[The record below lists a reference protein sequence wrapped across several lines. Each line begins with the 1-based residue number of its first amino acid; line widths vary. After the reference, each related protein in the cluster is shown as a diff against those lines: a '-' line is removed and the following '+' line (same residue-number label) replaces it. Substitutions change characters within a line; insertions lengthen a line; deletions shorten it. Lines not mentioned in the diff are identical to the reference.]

1 MMDSGDPFYEAP
13 KSYLIGTATLYLEA
27 LNYLM
32 MQKDRTPIMDYK
44 VHPHTASQATPQ
56 GHVSRRCFLLGAA
69 G

>member
-44 VHPHTASQATPQ
+44 VHPH
-56 GHVSRRCFLLGAA
+56 C
-69 G
+69 